1 MKSLYI
7 QPTKNSPEINFDVD
21 RREFVISGRSI
32 QTNPQKF
39 YDEVISWLEEYAE
52 NKPKELN
59 VRFSLNYY
67 NLASAKRFMFMI
79 YLFSQMKIK
88 GCSINIEWRF
98 VEDDEFMRE
107 FGEDLSKNF
116 DLPFILVPQKE
127 SQDDIALA
135 G

>member
-7 QPTKNSPEINFDVD
+7 KSTRNSPEINFDLE
-21 RREFVISGRSI
+21 RREFIISGRSI

-39 YDEVISWLEEYAE
+39 YDDVIVWLEKFAAQNPED
-52 NKPKELN
+52 LT

-67 NLASAKRFMFMI
+67 NLASAKRFMFMV
-79 YLFSQMKIK
+79 YLFSQMKLN
-88 GCSINIEWRF
+88 GCSLNIEWRF
-98 VEDDEFMRE
+98 IEDDEFMKE

-116 DLPFILVPQKE
+116 DVPLQLIPHKE
-127 SQDDIALA
+127 EHENISLA

>member
-1 MKSLYI
+1 M
-7 QPTKNSPEINFDVD
+7 VA
-21 RREFVISGRSI
+21 G
-32 QTNPQKF
+32 
-39 YDEVISWLEEYAE
+39 
-52 NKPKELN
+52 
-59 VRFSLNYY
+59 
-67 NLASAKRFMFMI
+67 SAKRFMFMI